1 MGEVSYFCGLFL
13 YPLQKSKGFFVFP
26 EGVFMLKKEALA
38 TIEQTIGYHFKDKQ
52 LISQA
57 FTRSS
62 YHYEH
67 PEEQSNEVMEFVGD
81 SVLSLLVVDNL
92 LDRYTDKDGSGLYSC
107 LNEGDFSSIRSFMVN
122 KSFLAKKMRK
132 LGLHQ
137 FLRMS
142 LGDEEQGI
150 DNSISVL
157 EDLFES
163 IVGAIYLD
171 VGRNLSKTK
180 KIVIPLLE
188 IDSELDEY
196 DGKIKLS
203 YKNMVQEWCDKY
215 GYNKPIYETYPTRDG
230 FASTCYIREQNV
242 KGEGKGNN
250 RKEAEKNAAEIVYL
264 QLEDIESSFA
274 SVEISFENAINM
286 LQEYCQNKDIPKP
299 EYKTVNDAVF
309 DDNTHEFTVRCILN
323 GRYTEG
329 TGERVKEAKKEAAY
343 KMLDYLGLIK

>member
-1 MGEVSYFCGLFL
+1 
-13 YPLQKSKGFFVFP
+13 
-26 EGVFMLKKEALA
+26 MLKKEALA
-38 TIEQTIGYHFKDKQ
+38 TIEQTIGYQFKDKQ

-132 LGLHQ
+132 LDLHH

-142 LGDEEQGI
+142 IGDEKQGI
-150 DNSISVL
+150 ENSISVL

-171 VGRNLSKTK
+171 VGRNLNKTK
-180 KIVIPLLE
+180 KNVLPLLE
-188 IDSELDEY
+188 IESELDEY
-196 DGKIKLS
+196 DGKIKIS
-203 YKNMVQEWCDKY
+203 YKNLVQEWCDKY
-215 GYNKPIYETYPTRDG
+215 GCSKPVYNTYQTQNG
-230 FASTCYIREQNV
+230 FVSTCYIKEYDIKAEAR
-242 KGEGKGNN
+242 GNN
-250 RKEAEKNAAEIVYL
+250 RKEAEKMAAEILYP
-264 QLEDIESSFA
+264 QLEDKESSFA
-274 SVEISFENAINM
+274 SVDISFENAINM

-299 EYKTVNDAVF
+299 EYKTIKDVVF
-309 DDNTHEFTVRCILN
+309 DDNSHEFTVRCTLN

-329 TGERVKEAKKEAAY
+329 KGERVKEAKKDAAY
-343 KMLDYLGLIK
+343 NMLVYLGII

>member
-1 MGEVSYFCGLFL
+1 
-13 YPLQKSKGFFVFP
+13 
-26 EGVFMLKKEALA
+26 MLKKEAIA
-38 TIEQTIGYHFKDKQ
+38 TIEQTIGYQFKDKQ

-107 LNEGDFSSIRSFMVN
+107 LDEGDFSSIRSFMVN
-122 KSFLAKKMRK
+122 KSFLAKKMKK
-132 LGLHQ
+132 LGLHH

-142 LGDEEQGI
+142 IGDEKQGV

-163 IVGAIYLD
+163 IVGAVYLD
-171 VGRNLSKTK
+171 VGRNLNKTK
-180 KIVIPLLE
+180 KVIIPLLE

-196 DGKIKLS
+196 DEKIKIS
-203 YKNMVQEWCDKY
+203 YKNLVQEWCDKY
-215 GYNKPIYETYPTRDG
+215 GCERPKYETYQTYDG
-230 FASTCYIREQNV
+230 FSSTCYISEYNIEG
-242 KGEGKGNN
+242 KGEGNN
-250 RKEAEKNAAEIVYL
+250 GKEAEKKAAEIAFL
-264 QLEDIESSFA
+264 QLEDVESSFA
-274 SVEISFENAINM
+274 SVEISFENAVNM

-299 EYKTVNDAVF
+299 EYQTVDEIVF
-309 DDNTHEFTVRCILN
+309 EDNSHEFTVRCILN
-323 GRYTEG
+323 EKYTEG
-329 TGERVKEAKKEAAY
+329 KGGRVKEAKKDAAY
-343 KMLDYLGLIK
+343 KMLDCLGIIE

>member
-1 MGEVSYFCGLFL
+1 
-13 YPLQKSKGFFVFP
+13 
-26 EGVFMLKKEALA
+26 MLKKEALT
-38 TIEQTIGYHFKDKQ
+38 TIEQTIGYQFKDKQ

-92 LDRYTDKDGSGLYSC
+92 LDRYTGKDGSGLYSC

-132 LGLHQ
+132 LDLHH

-142 LGDEEQGI
+142 IGDEKQGNE
-150 DNSISVL
+150 NSISVL

-171 VGRNLSKTK
+171 VGRNLNKTK
-180 KIVIPLLE
+180 KIVLPLLE
-188 IDSELDEY
+188 IESELDEY
-196 DGKIKLS
+196 DGKIKIS
-203 YKNMVQEWCDKY
+203 YKNLVQEWCDKY
-215 GYNKPIYETYPTRDG
+215 GYSKPVYNTYQTQDG
-230 FASTCYIREQNV
+230 FVSTCYVREQNV
-242 KGEGKGNN
+242 KEEGWGNN
-250 RKEAEKNAAEIVYL
+250 RKEAEKAAAEIVYL
-264 QLEDIESSFA
+264 KLEDIESSFA
-274 SVEISFENAINM
+274 SVDISFENAINM

-299 EYKTVNDAVF
+299 EYKTIKDVVF
-309 DDNTHEFTVRCILN
+309 DDNSHEFIVRCTLN

-329 TGERVKEAKKEAAY
+329 KGERVKEAKKEAAY
-343 KMLDYLGLIK
+343 NMLDYLGVIK

>member
-1 MGEVSYFCGLFL
+1 
-13 YPLQKSKGFFVFP
+13 
-26 EGVFMLKKEALA
+26 MLKKEALA
-38 TIEQTIGYHFKDKQ
+38 TIEQTIGYQFKDKQ

-67 PEEQSNEVMEFVGD
+67 TEEQSNEVMEFVGD

-92 LDRYTDKDGSGLYSC
+92 LDRYTGKDGSGLYSC

-142 LGDEEQGI
+142 IGDKKQGI
-150 DNSISVL
+150 ENSISVL

-171 VGRNLSKTK
+171 VGRNLNKTK
-180 KIVIPLLE
+180 KIVLPLLE
-188 IDSELDEY
+188 IESELDEY
-196 DGKIKLS
+196 DGKIKIS
-203 YKNMVQEWCDKY
+203 YKNLVQEWCDKY
-215 GYNKPIYETYPTRDG
+215 GCDRPIYDTYQTKDG
-230 FASTCYIREQNV
+230 FVSTCYIREQNV
-242 KGEGKGNN
+242 KEEGWGSN
-250 RKEAEKNAAEIVYL
+250 RKEAEKAAAEIVYL
-264 QLEDIESSFA
+264 KLEDIESSFA
-274 SVEISFENAINM
+274 SVDISFENAINM

-299 EYKTVNDAVF
+299 EYKTIKDVVF
-309 DDNTHEFTVRCILN
+309 DDNSHECTVRCTLN

-329 TGERVKEAKKEAAY
+329 KGERVKEAKKESAY
-343 KMLDYLGLIK
+343 NMLVYLGVIK

>member
-1 MGEVSYFCGLFL
+1 
-13 YPLQKSKGFFVFP
+13 
-26 EGVFMLKKEALA
+26 MLKKEALA
-38 TIEQTIGYHFKDKQ
+38 TIEQTIGYQFKDKQ

-92 LDRYTDKDGSGLYSC
+92 LDRYTGKDGSGLYSC

-132 LGLHQ
+132 LDLHQ

-142 LGDEEQGI
+142 IGDEKQGI
-150 DNSISVL
+150 ENSISVL

-171 VGRNLSKTK
+171 VGRNLNKTK
-180 KIVIPLLE
+180 KIVLPLLE
-188 IDSELDEY
+188 IESELDEY
-196 DGKIKLS
+196 DGKIKIS
-203 YKNMVQEWCDKY
+203 YKNLVQEWCDKY
-215 GYNKPIYETYPTRDG
+215 GYSKPVYNTYQTQDG
-230 FASTCYIREQNV
+230 FISTCYVREQNV
-242 KGEGKGNN
+242 KEEGWGNN
-250 RKEAEKNAAEIVYL
+250 RKEAEKAAAEIVYL
-264 QLEDIESSFA
+264 KLEDIESSFA
-274 SVEISFENAINM
+274 SVDISFENAINM

-299 EYKTVNDAVF
+299 EYKTIKDVVF
-309 DDNTHEFTVRCILN
+309 DDNSHEFTVRCTLN
-323 GRYTEG
+323 GRHTEG
-329 TGERVKEAKKEAAY
+329 KGERVKEAKKDAAY
-343 KMLDYLGLIK
+343 NMLDYLGLVK

>member
-1 MGEVSYFCGLFL
+1 
-13 YPLQKSKGFFVFP
+13 
-26 EGVFMLKKEALA
+26 MLKKEVLE
-38 TIEQTIGYHFKDKQ
+38 TIEQTLGYQFNDKQ

-92 LDRYTDKDGSGLYSC
+92 LDRYTGKDGSGLYSC
-107 LNEGDFSSIRSFMVN
+107 LNEGDFSSIRNFMVN

-142 LGDEEQGI
+142 IGDEKQGI

-171 VGRNLSKTK
+171 VGRNLNKTK

-188 IDSELDEY
+188 IENELDEY
-196 DGKIKLS
+196 DGKIKIS
-203 YKNMVQEWCDKY
+203 YKNLVQEWCDKY
-215 GYNKPIYETYPTRDG
+215 GCDRPVYQTYQTHDG
-230 FASTCYIREQNV
+230 FISTCHVREYNIREQGV
-242 KGEGKGNN
+242 GNN
-250 RKEAEKNAAEIVYL
+250 RKEAEKAAAEIVYL
-264 QLEDIESSFA
+264 KLEDIESSFA
-274 SVEISFENAINM
+274 GVEISYENAINM
-286 LQEYCQNKDIPKP
+286 LQEYCQEKDIPKP
-299 EYKTVNDAVF
+299 EYKTINDIVF
-309 DDNTHEFTVRCILN
+309 DDNSHEFTVRCIIN
-323 GRYTEG
+323 GRYTDG
-329 TGERVKEAKKEAAY
+329 KGERVKEAKKDAAY

>member
-1 MGEVSYFCGLFL
+1 
-13 YPLQKSKGFFVFP
+13 
-26 EGVFMLKKEALA
+26 MLKKEALA
-38 TIEQTIGYHFKDKQ
+38 TIEQTIGYQFKDKQ

-132 LGLHQ
+132 LDLHQ

-142 LGDEEQGI
+142 IGDEKQGI
-150 DNSISVL
+150 ENSISVL

-171 VGRNLSKTK
+171 VGRNLNKTK
-180 KIVIPLLE
+180 KIVLPLLE
-188 IDSELDEY
+188 IESELDEY
-196 DGKIKLS
+196 DGKIKIS
-203 YKNMVQEWCDKY
+203 YKNLVQEWCDKY
-215 GYNKPIYETYPTRDG
+215 GYSKPVYNTYQTQDG
-230 FASTCYIREQNV
+230 FISTCYVREQNV
-242 KGEGKGNN
+242 KEEGWGNN
-250 RKEAEKNAAEIVYL
+250 RKEAEKVAAEIVYL
-264 QLEDIESSFA
+264 KLEDIESSFA
-274 SVEISFENAINM
+274 SVDISFENSINM

-299 EYKTVNDAVF
+299 EYKTIKDVVF
-309 DDNTHEFTVRCILN
+309 DDNSHEFTVRCTLN
-323 GRYTEG
+323 GRNTEG
-329 TGERVKEAKKEAAY
+329 KGERVKKDKKDAAY
-343 KMLDYLGLIK
+343 KMLDYLGLIQ

>member
-1 MGEVSYFCGLFL
+1 
-13 YPLQKSKGFFVFP
+13 
-26 EGVFMLKKEALA
+26 MLKKEALA
-38 TIEQTIGYHFKDKQ
+38 TIEQTIGYQFKDKQ

-132 LGLHQ
+132 LDLHQ

-142 LGDEEQGI
+142 IGDEKQGI
-150 DNSISVL
+150 ENSISVL

-171 VGRNLSKTK
+171 VGRNLNKTK
-180 KIVIPLLE
+180 KIVLPLLE
-188 IDSELDEY
+188 IESELDEY
-196 DGKIKLS
+196 DGKIKIS
-203 YKNMVQEWCDKY
+203 YKNLVQEWCDKY
-215 GYNKPIYETYPTRDG
+215 GYSKPVYNTYQTQDG
-230 FASTCYIREQNV
+230 FVSTCYVREQNV
-242 KGEGKGNN
+242 KEEGWGNN
-250 RKEAEKNAAEIVYL
+250 RKEAEKAAAEIVYL
-264 QLEDIESSFA
+264 KLEDIESSFA
-274 SVEISFENAINM
+274 SVDISFENAINM

-299 EYKTVNDAVF
+299 EYKTIKDVVF
-309 DDNTHEFTVRCILN
+309 DDNSHEFTVRCTLN

-329 TGERVKEAKKEAAY
+329 KGERVKEAKKDAAY
-343 KMLDYLGLIK
+343 KMLDYLGLIQ

>member
-1 MGEVSYFCGLFL
+1 
-13 YPLQKSKGFFVFP
+13 
-26 EGVFMLKKEALA
+26 MLKKEALA
-38 TIEQTIGYHFKDKQ
+38 TIEQTIGYQFKDKQ

-67 PEEQSNEVMEFVGD
+67 LEEQSNEVMEFVGD

-142 LGDEEQGI
+142 IGDEKQGI
-150 DNSISVL
+150 NNTISVL

-171 VGRNLSKTK
+171 VGRNLNKTK
-180 KIVIPLLE
+180 TIVIPLLE

-196 DGKIKLS
+196 DGKIKIS
-203 YKNMVQEWCDKY
+203 YKNLVQEWCDKY
-215 GYNKPIYETYPTRDG
+215 GYNRPIYDTYQTDDG
-230 FASTCYIREQNV
+230 FVSTCYVKELNV
-242 KGEGKGNN
+242 KGKGEGNN
-250 RKEAEKNAAEIVYL
+250 RKEAEKAAAEIVYP
-264 QLEDIESSFA
+264 QLEDIESSCS

-299 EYKTVNDAVF
+299 EYKTVNDIIF
-309 DDNTHEFTVRCILN
+309 EDNTHEFTVRCILN
-323 GRYTEG
+323 GKYTEG
-329 TGERVKEAKKEAAY
+329 KGERVKEAKKDAAY

>member
-1 MGEVSYFCGLFL
+1 
-13 YPLQKSKGFFVFP
+13 
-26 EGVFMLKKEALA
+26 MLKKEALA
-38 TIEQTIGYHFKDKQ
+38 TIEQTIGYQFKDKQ

-67 PEEQSNEVMEFVGD
+67 PEEQSNQVMEFVGD

-92 LDRYTDKDGSGLYSC
+92 LDRYTGKDGSGLYSC

-132 LGLHQ
+132 LDLHQ

-142 LGDEEQGI
+142 IGDEKQGI
-150 DNSISVL
+150 ENSISVL

-171 VGRNLSKTK
+171 VGRNLNKTK
-180 KIVIPLLE
+180 KIVLPLLE
-188 IDSELDEY
+188 IESELDEY
-196 DGKIKLS
+196 DGKIKIS
-203 YKNMVQEWCDKY
+203 YKNLVQEWCDKY
-215 GYNKPIYETYPTRDG
+215 GYSKPVYNTYQTQDG
-230 FASTCYIREQNV
+230 FVSTCYVMEQNV
-242 KGEGKGNN
+242 KEEGWGNN
-250 RKEAEKNAAEIVYL
+250 RKEAEKAAAEIVYL
-264 QLEDIESSFA
+264 KLEDIESSFA
-274 SVEISFENAINM
+274 SVDISFENAINM

-299 EYKTVNDAVF
+299 EYKTIKDVVF
-309 DDNTHEFTVRCILN
+309 DDNSHEFIVRCTLN

-329 TGERVKEAKKEAAY
+329 KGERVKEAKKEAAY
-343 KMLDYLGLIK
+343 NMLDYLGVIK